1 MNRANIESLKYA
13 ELLTLQSQIKDAIA
27 VRKGEERTEL
37 KRKLSDLATKN
48 GFSVEEL
55 YGKARNKKPSEVK
68 FRHPK
73 DPSLTWTGRG
83 RKPSWLNE
91 AVKKGAMLE
100 SFAL

>member
-1 MNRANIESLKYA
+1 MNRANIASLKYA
-13 ELLTLQSQIKDAIA
+13 DLLALQFKIEDAIA
-27 VRKGEERTEL
+27 RRKIEEKAEI

-48 GFSVEEL
+48 GFSLEEL
-55 YGKARNKKPSEVK
+55 YGKSRSKKPSEVK

-91 AVKKGAMLE
+91 AVKKGAKLE
-100 SFAL
+100 SFAI